1 MHFAFIP
8 YGARTE
14 LDLLFRDM
22 EAQKFKLKLIKKG
35 EADKFSY
42 IPGQIRVLPFG
53 VYEYI
58 FPKEYRDIIL
68 SSMLENN
75 KPNRFGIPKAM
86 VFGFRKALKL
96 KAMPKFSSKEKFLW
110 TIENVMIAPIGIRED
125 AMLIEPKD
133 LGFKGWHHEAI

>member
-14 LDLLFRDM
+14 LELLFRDM
-22 EAQKFKLKLIKKG
+22 EAQKFKLKLTKKG
-35 EADKFSY
+35 EKDKFSY

-58 FPKEYRDIIL
+58 FPKEYKNIIL
-68 SSMLENN
+68 NSMMDNN
-75 KPNRFGIPKAM
+75 RPNRYGIPKAM
-86 VFGFRKALKL
+86 VYAFRKALRL
-96 KAMPKFSSKEKFLW
+96 KPVPKWEKKEKFLW